1 MYKRQITD
9 FAAPE
14 LLDVENVIVTP
25 HLGASTPESEDN
37 CAKMA
42 ADEIKDYL
50 ENGNIKNS
58 VTLPAVS
65 MVRGTGT
72 RICVI
77 HKNVPN
83 MISAVT
89 TALAGA
95 NIENMQSKSRKEYA
109 YTILDVTGDF
119 DVAAIEAIDGV
130 IKVRV
135 IK

>member
-1 MYKRQITD
+1 
-9 FAAPE
+9 
-14 LLDVENVIVTP
+14 
-25 HLGASTPESEDN
+25 
-37 CAKMA
+37 
-42 ADEIKDYL
+42 
-50 ENGNIKNS
+50 
-58 VTLPAVS
+58 

-119 DVAAIEAIDGV
+119 DLAAIEAIDGV

>member
-1 MYKRQITD
+1 
-9 FAAPE
+9 
-14 LLDVENVIVTP
+14 
-25 HLGASTPESEDN
+25 
-37 CAKMA
+37 
-42 ADEIKDYL
+42 
-50 ENGNIKNS
+50 
-58 VTLPAVS
+58 
-65 MVRGTGT
+65 
-72 RICVI
+72 
-77 HKNVPN
+77 

-119 DVAAIEAIDGV
+119 DLAAIEAIDGV